1 MRIIKLNATDSTN
14 LFLRNLAV
22 DTDVKDFTIV
32 TADLQTNGRGQMG
45 SGWQSQASKNLTFSV
60 YKRFVAFKLKH
71 QFDISIVVALSVIN
85 ALEGFNI
92 PKLSIKWPNDILSA
106 NKKIGGVLI
115 ENVIKNQQITAS
127 VIGVGLNINQKTFDD
142 LPQASSLINITGVN
156 YNLDEVLQSI
166 LKEMQFYFQALA
178 EGKQES
184 IKNTYESY
192 LFRKD
197 KPSTFKTAE
206 GLCSGFIKGVS
217 NAGLLQVLLEDNKLE
232 TFDLKTIKL
241 LY

>member
-1 MRIIKLNATDSTN
+1 MRIIKLSATDSTN
-14 LFLRNLAV
+14 LFLRELVAE
-22 DTDVKDFTIV
+22 TTVKDMTTV
-32 TADLQTNGRGQMG
+32 VVQDQTKGRGQMG
-45 SGWQSQASKNLTFSV
+45 ASWQAQPSKNLTFSV
-60 YKRFVAFKLKH
+60 YKRFVDFSLDN
-71 QFDISIVVALSVIN
+71 QFTISMVVALSIVK

-115 ENVIKNQQITAS
+115 ENVIKKSQVDAS
-127 VIGVGLNINQKTFDD
+127 IIGIGLNINQKTFID
-142 LPQASSLINITGVN
+142 LPQASSLLTITGMN
-156 YNLDEVLQSI
+156 YDLDEVLQAI
-166 LKEMQFYFQALA
+166 LNQLESYFKVL
-178 EGKQES
+178 EVDKYEVL
-184 IKNTYESY
+184 KTDYESY
-192 LFRKD
+192 LFRKN

-217 NAGLLQVLLEDNKLE
+217 KEGLLQVLLEDNKLK